1 MTVMESHYSAAS
13 NTLGKK
19 IERIGL
25 ALAVLATV
33 AVLLRILARWK
44 SKAKF
49 AGDDLMVI
57 LSLLPF
63 YAMTSI
69 SYLCSL
75 HQSVEPQPLIL
86 LVVSLADFGM
96 PVATLGPENK
106 TMLLKVIKKSPLVP
120 SANYLGSY
128 GCAAWL
134 HGRSP

>member
-1 MTVMESHYSAAS
+1 MDSHYSSAS
-13 NTLGKK
+13 NTLGKR
-19 IERIGL
+19 IESTGL

-49 AGDDLMVI
+49 AEDDLMVV
-57 LSLLPF
+57 LSLFPF

-75 HQSVEPQPLIL
+75 RQSVEPQPLT
-86 LVVSLADFGM
+86 LVVVRLADFGM
-96 PVATLGPENK
+96 PVTTLGPENK
-106 TMLLKVIKKSPLVP
+106 VMLLKVIKKSPPVP
-120 SANYLGSY
+120 AANYLGSC

-134 HGRSP
+134 HGRSL

>member
-1 MTVMESHYSAAS
+1 MDSHYSGAS
-13 NTLGKK
+13 NTLGKE

-57 LSLLPF
+57 LSLFPF

-75 HQSVEPQPLIL
+75 RQPVESQL
-86 LVVSLADFGM
+86 LTLVVVSLADFGM
-96 PVATLGPENK
+96 PVTTLGPENK
-106 TMLLKVIKKSPLVP
+106 LMLLKVIKKSLLVP